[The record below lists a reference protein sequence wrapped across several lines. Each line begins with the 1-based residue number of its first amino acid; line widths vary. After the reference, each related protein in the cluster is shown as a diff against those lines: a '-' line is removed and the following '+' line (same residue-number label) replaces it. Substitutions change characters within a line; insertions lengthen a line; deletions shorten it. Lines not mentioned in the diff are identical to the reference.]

1 MDFILENWAELVLGA
16 LAFIKIVVRLTPGV
30 KDDAIFNYI
39 DKVIDFI
46 LPNNE

>member
-1 MDFILENWAELVLGA
+1 MDFILENWAELVLGL

-30 KDDAIFNYI
+30 KDDAIFNYL

>member
-1 MDFILENWAELVLGA
+1 MDFILENWAELVLGL